1 MAVNRGA
8 AYLAGTSRSVGK
20 GWPSGHLLPDQ
31 LKARGIEKEV
41 TLRRSG
47 RRNRVLQFI
56 FVFKFLYLLYNF
68 VSSFFYFLFIFLS
81 SRSRSM
87 L

>member
-31 LKARGIEKEV
+31 DGEDKLYSLYSQRCERFLKYGAPANWKGITILDSK
-41 TLRRSG
+41 
-47 RRNRVLQFI
+47 
-56 FVFKFLYLLYNF
+56 
-68 VSSFFYFLFIFLS
+68 
-81 SRSRSM
+81 
-87 L
+87 

>member
-31 LKARGIEKEV
+31 VKARVIVRGV
-41 TLRRSG
+41 AFCWL
-47 RRNRVLQFI
+47 
-56 FVFKFLYLLYNF
+56 
-68 VSSFFYFLFIFLS
+68 
-81 SRSRSM
+81 
-87 L
+87 

>member
-31 LKARGIEKEV
+31 VKA
-41 TLRRSG
+41 
-47 RRNRVLQFI
+47 
-56 FVFKFLYLLYNF
+56 
-68 VSSFFYFLFIFLS
+68 
-81 SRSRSM
+81 
-87 L
+87 